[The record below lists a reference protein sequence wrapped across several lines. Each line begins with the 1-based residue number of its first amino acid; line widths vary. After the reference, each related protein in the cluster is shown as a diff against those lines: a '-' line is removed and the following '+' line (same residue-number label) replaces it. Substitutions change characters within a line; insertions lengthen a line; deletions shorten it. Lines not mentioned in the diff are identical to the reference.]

1 MLVEGDYG
9 GTRWKRVMQG
19 HSWNVSRLAF
29 ADKKEGYKML
39 TRIKT
44 KEAARQLSI
53 SEQAVK
59 VQMQRGLLP
68 IGTIMN
74 NGGTRNTYVIYQE
87 WLDEWAKNRPKE
99 VMQR

>member
-1 MLVEGDYG
+1 
-9 GTRWKRVMQG
+9 
-19 HSWNVSRLAF
+19 
-29 ADKKEGYKML
+29 ML

-74 NGGTRNTYVIYQE
+74 NGGKYLRHLSGV
-87 WLDEWAKNRPKE
+87 AG
-99 VMQR
+99 

>member
-1 MLVEGDYG
+1 
-9 GTRWKRVMQG
+9 
-19 HSWNVSRLAF
+19 
-29 ADKKEGYKML
+29 ML

-59 VQMQRGLLP
+59 VRMQRGLLP